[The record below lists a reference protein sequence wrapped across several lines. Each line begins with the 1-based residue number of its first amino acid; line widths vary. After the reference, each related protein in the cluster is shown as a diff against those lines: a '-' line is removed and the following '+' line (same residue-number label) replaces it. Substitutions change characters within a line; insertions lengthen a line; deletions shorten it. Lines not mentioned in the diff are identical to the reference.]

1 MRLIMMI
8 DTMSFFKNG
17 KMIGTS
23 KLNGRIGNNGDE
35 VLARTTKWG
44 MEIFRFVNE
53 TQAVNLK
60 GFLEDSELNETLS
73 FDIIHPGR
81 CWYIRVNAK

>member
-1 MRLIMMI
+1 MMLG
-8 DTMSFFKNG
+8 KRNG

-35 VLARTTKWG
+35 VLARMTKWG

-53 TQAVNLK
+53 TQSVNALHK
-60 GFLEDSELNETLS
+60 WSHSILNETMK
-73 FDIIHPGR
+73 FEIIHPGR
-81 CWYIRVNAK
+81 CWYIRVSAK